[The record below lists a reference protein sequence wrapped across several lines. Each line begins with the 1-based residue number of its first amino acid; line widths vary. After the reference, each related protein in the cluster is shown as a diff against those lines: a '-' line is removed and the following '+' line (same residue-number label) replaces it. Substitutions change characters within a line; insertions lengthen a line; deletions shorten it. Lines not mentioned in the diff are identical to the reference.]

1 MKQTLRIATRQSPLA
16 MWQAE
21 FVRDKLLDTHADLH
35 VDILGMT
42 TRGDQILDKSLSK
55 IGGKG
60 LFVKELESALL
71 DNHADIAVHSMKDVG
86 VELPDGL
93 TIGAIMSRH
102 SPFDAVV
109 SAHTLVE
116 LPEGAVIGT
125 SSLRR
130 MCQLQHAFAA
140 LTFKPLRGNVN
151 TRLAK
156 LEAGEFDAIILAEA
170 GLVRLGMSERIKE
183 TLSPD
188 RCLPG
193 IAQGT
198 LGIECRRDAAE
209 VLAIIAPLIDE
220 RNSLITAAE
229 RAVNAVLN
237 GSCQT
242 PIAAYATWLDDT
254 TMQLTGLVASPKT
267 FAIVQET
274 RSQMVTTASQANM
287 LGTSVGD
294 ALLAKGVAD
303 FLAEA
308 D

>member
-71 DNHADIAVHSMKDVG
+71 DNRADIAVHSMKDVG
-86 VELPDGL
+86 VELPDAL
-93 TIGAIMSRH
+93 MIGAIMSRH

-109 SAHTLVE
+109 SAHTLAE
-116 LPEGAVIGT
+116 LPDGAVIGT

-130 MCQLQHAFAA
+130 MCQLQHAFPA

-156 LEAGEFDAIILAEA
+156 LDAGEFDAIILAEA

-183 TLSPD
+183 TLSPG

-198 LGIECRRDAAE
+198 LGIECRRDDTDT
-209 VLAIIAPLIDE
+209 LMRIAPLVDA
-220 RNSLITAAE
+220 RNTLITLAE
-229 RAVNAVLN
+229 RAVNDVLN

-242 PIAAYATWLDDT
+242 PIAAYATWSDEQ
-254 TMQLTGLVASPKT
+254 MQLTGLVASPKT

-287 LGTSVGD
+287 LGKSVGD
-294 ALLAKGVAD
+294 ALLSKGAAD